1 MGNLNNVSQ
10 NTNTLIN
17 GKSNVVSRTHQTTV
31 LGEGNNQIQFSTN
44 SLINGKNNKEKD
56 INNPKILFLSNAS
69 RQIENNI
76 KYIRKVSKNSG
87 EKKLIELL
95 SSRK

>member
-1 MGNLNNVSQ
+1 MIKIPYVN
-10 NTNTLIN
+10 
-17 GKSNVVSRTHQTTV
+17 
-31 LGEGNNQIQFSTN
+31 GNNLPAN
-44 SLINGKNNKEKD
+44 SGKITGGKNNKEQD

-76 KYIRKVSKNSG
+76 KYITKVRKNSG